1 MIRLFENKSINQ
13 VTRITVVFTAVITL
27 FITLILFVNTYNEHQ
42 KELIKIEDDYI
53 KSQKSLIKSETLKA
67 IRFMQYKYN
76 KYKNKLTSE
85 QIKNQ
90 IVETIE
96 NMRDIRNGSGYIFI
110 YTFDGINIADPIL
123 KQNAGKNLI
132 NFKDPNGKLVIKELI
147 DVSKQ
152 KDGGFVNYVWN
163 KPTTNSLTNKI
174 SYAIAYKPF
183 HWMVGSGVYL
193 DDIQNVLIQ
202 KKKEYKQKMFAY
214 SIQILMFAFALFMTS
229 MAISR
234 YFTLLIQ
241 NDIENIKETLKNVS
255 VNYDTINLDQLTFKE
270 FEHISFNVNL
280 MINELKELN
289 TNLEKKVED
298 RTSKLQHSEQF
309 AHSLVEKQ
317 DKFIKNAIHEI
328 NTPLSIII
336 TNIDL
341 FKLKNGEN
349 RYLSK
354 IEAGSKIIHNIYNDL
369 AYIVKK
375 DRIEYKSTNINF
387 SDFLKFRLHF
397 FDEIAL
403 GNNVHF
409 DIQIED
415 NIYIY
420 FNETQLQRVCDN
432 SLSNAIKYSYENSSI
447 SIALIQQNDG
457 IIFSIKNEGNTIDN
471 SSKLFQRYY
480 RENDARGGF
489 GLGLNII
496 KEICDNNNVHIDVK
510 SENNITQ
517 FIYSFR
523 LNSKESRI

>member
-1 MIRLFENKSINQ
+1 MIRLFKNKSINQ
-13 VTRITVVFTAVITL
+13 VTKITVVFTAIITF
-27 FITLILFVNTYNEHQ
+27 FITLVLFINTYNEHQ
-42 KELIKIEDDYI
+42 KELKIIESDYI
-53 KSQKSLIKSETLKA
+53 KSQKSLIKNETLRAK
-67 IRFMQYKYN
+67 RFIEYKYN
-76 KYKNKLTSE
+76 KYKNNLSLE
-85 QIKNQ
+85 VIKNQ

-96 NMRDIRNGSGYIFI
+96 NMRDIRDGSGYIFI

-123 KQNAGKNLI
+123 KQNSGKNLI

-147 DVSKQ
+147 DISKQ
-152 KDGGFVNYVWN
+152 KEGGFVNYVWN
-163 KPTTNSLTNKI
+163 KPTTNRVANKI
-174 SYAIAYKPF
+174 SYAISYEPF
-183 HWMVGSGVYL
+183 QWMIGSGVYL
-193 DDIQNVLIQ
+193 DDIQSVLWE
-202 KKKEYKQKMFAY
+202 KKREYKQKVFEY
-214 SIQILMFAFALFMTS
+214 IIQILLFAAALFLTS
-229 MAISR
+229 MSISR
-234 YFTLLIQ
+234 YFTFLIQ
-241 NDIENIKETLKNVS
+241 KDIDNIKETLKNVS
-255 VNYDTINLDQLTFKE
+255 INYDNINLDKLTFKE

-289 TNLEKKVED
+289 MNLEKKVQS
-298 RTSKLQHSEQF
+298 RTQKLQKSEQF

-369 AYIVKK
+369 SYLVKK
-375 DRIEYKSTNINF
+375 DRIEYKPTNINF
-387 SDFLKFRLHF
+387 SDFLKYRVDF

-403 GNNVHF
+403 GNNLQF

-415 NIYIY
+415 NLYIY
-420 FNETQLQRVCDN
+420 FNDTQLQRVCDN
-432 SLSNAIKYSYENSSI
+432 SLSNAIKYSYEKGVIFI
-447 SIALIQQNDG
+447 SLIKQNDV
-457 IIFSIKNEGNTIDN
+457 IIFSIKNEGNSIDN
-471 SSKLFQRYY
+471 PLKLFERYY

-517 FIYSFR
+517 FVYSFQ
-523 LNSKESRI
+523 LK

>member
-1 MIRLFENKSINQ
+1 MIRLFKNKSINQ
-13 VTRITVVFTAVITL
+13 VTKITVVFTAIITL
-27 FITLILFVNTYNEHQ
+27 FITLVLFINTYNEHQ
-42 KELIKIEDDYI
+42 KELKIIESDYI
-53 KSQKSLIKSETLKA
+53 KSQKSLIKNETLRAK
-67 IRFMQYKYN
+67 RFIEYKYN
-76 KYKNKLTSE
+76 KYKNNLSLE
-85 QIKNQ
+85 VIKNQ

-96 NMRDIRNGSGYIFI
+96 NMRDIRDGSGYIFI

-123 KQNAGKNLI
+123 KQNSGKNLI

-147 DVSKQ
+147 DISKQ
-152 KDGGFVNYVWN
+152 KEGGFVNYVWN
-163 KPTTNSLTNKI
+163 KPTTNRVANKI
-174 SYAIAYKPF
+174 SYAISYEPF
-183 HWMVGSGVYL
+183 QWMIGSGVYL
-193 DDIQNVLIQ
+193 DDIQSVLWE
-202 KKKEYKQKMFAY
+202 KKREYKQKVFEY
-214 SIQILMFAFALFMTS
+214 IIQILLFAAALFLTS
-229 MAISR
+229 MSISR
-234 YFTLLIQ
+234 YFTFLIQ
-241 NDIENIKETLKNVS
+241 NDIDNIKDTLKNVS
-255 VNYDTINLDQLTFKE
+255 INYDNINLDKLTFKE

-289 TNLEKKVED
+289 MNLEKKVQN
-298 RTSKLQHSEQF
+298 RTQKLQKSEQF

-369 AYIVKK
+369 SYLVKK
-375 DRIEYKSTNINF
+375 DRIEYKPTNINF
-387 SDFLKFRLHF
+387 SDFLKYRVDF

-403 GNNVHF
+403 GNNLQF

-415 NIYIY
+415 NLYIY
-420 FNETQLQRVCDN
+420 FNDTQLQRVCDN
-432 SLSNAIKYSYENSSI
+432 SLSNAIKYSYEKGVIFI
-447 SIALIQQNDG
+447 SLIKQNDV
-457 IIFSIKNEGNTIDN
+457 IIFSIKNEGNSIDN
-471 SSKLFQRYY
+471 PLKLFERYY

-517 FIYSFR
+517 FVYSFQ
-523 LNSKESRI
+523 LK

>member
-1 MIRLFENKSINQ
+1 MIRLFKNKSINQ
-13 VTRITVVFTAVITL
+13 VTKITVVFTAIITL
-27 FITLILFVNTYNEHQ
+27 FITLVLFINTYNEHQ
-42 KELIKIEDDYI
+42 KELKIIESDYI
-53 KSQKSLIKSETLKA
+53 KSQKSLIKNETLRAK
-67 IRFMQYKYN
+67 RFIEYKYN
-76 KYKNKLTSE
+76 KYKNNLSLE
-85 QIKNQ
+85 VIKNQ

-96 NMRDIRNGSGYIFI
+96 NMRDIRDGSGYIFI

-123 KQNAGKNLI
+123 KQNSGKNLI

-147 DVSKQ
+147 DISKQ
-152 KDGGFVNYVWN
+152 KEGGFVNYVWN
-163 KPTTNSLTNKI
+163 KPTTNRVANKI
-174 SYAIAYKPF
+174 SYAISYEPF
-183 HWMVGSGVYL
+183 QWMIGSGVYL
-193 DDIQNVLIQ
+193 DDIQSVLWE
-202 KKKEYKQKMFAY
+202 KKREYKQKVFEY
-214 SIQILMFAFALFMTS
+214 IIQILLFAAALFLTS
-229 MAISR
+229 MSISR
-234 YFTLLIQ
+234 YFTFLIQ
-241 NDIENIKETLKNVS
+241 KDIDNIKETLKNVS
-255 VNYDTINLDQLTFKE
+255 INYDNINLDKLTFKE

-289 TNLEKKVED
+289 MNLEKKVQS
-298 RTSKLQHSEQF
+298 RTQKLQKSEQF

-369 AYIVKK
+369 SYLVKK
-375 DRIEYKSTNINF
+375 DRIEYKPTNINF
-387 SDFLKFRLHF
+387 SDFLKYRVDF

-403 GNNVHF
+403 GNNLQF

-415 NIYIY
+415 NLYIY
-420 FNETQLQRVCDN
+420 FNDTQLQRVCDN
-432 SLSNAIKYSYENSSI
+432 SLSNAIKYSYEKGVIFI
-447 SIALIQQNDG
+447 SLIKQNDV
-457 IIFSIKNEGNTIDN
+457 IIFSIKNEGNSIDN
-471 SSKLFQRYY
+471 PLKLFERYY

-496 KEICDNNNVHIDVK
+496 KEICDSNNVHIDVK

-517 FIYSFR
+517 FVYSFQ
-523 LNSKESRI
+523 LK

>member
-1 MIRLFENKSINQ
+1 MIRLFKNKSINQ
-13 VTRITVVFTAVITL
+13 VTKITVVSTAFITL
-27 FITLILFVNTYNEHQ
+27 FITLVLFINTYNEHQ
-42 KELIKIEDDYI
+42 KELKIIERDYI
-53 KSQKSLIKSETLKA
+53 KSQKSLIENETLRAK
-67 IRFMQYKYN
+67 RFIEYKYN
-76 KYKNKLTSE
+76 KYKNILSLE

-96 NMRDIRNGSGYIFI
+96 NMRDIRDGSGYIFI

-123 KQNAGKNLI
+123 KQNSGKNLI

-147 DVSKQ
+147 DISKQ
-152 KDGGFVNYVWN
+152 KEGGFVNYVWN
-163 KPTTNSLTNKI
+163 KPTTNKLTNKI
-174 SYAIAYKPF
+174 SYAISYEPF
-183 HWMVGSGVYL
+183 QWMIGSGVYL
-193 DDIQNVLIQ
+193 DDIENVLWE
-202 KKKEYKQKMFAY
+202 KKREYKQKVFEY
-214 SIQILMFAFALFMTS
+214 IIQIILFAAALFLTS
-229 MAISR
+229 MSISR
-234 YFTLLIQ
+234 YFTFLIQ
-241 NDIENIKETLKNVS
+241 KDIDNIKDTLKNVS
-255 VNYDTINLDQLTFKE
+255 INYDNINLDKLTFKE

-289 TNLEKKVED
+289 MNLEKKVLN
-298 RTSKLQHSEQF
+298 RTQKLQKSEQF

-369 AYIVKK
+369 SYLVKK
-375 DRIEYKSTNINF
+375 DRIEYKPTNINF
-387 SDFLKFRLHF
+387 SDFLKYRIDF

-403 GNNVHF
+403 GNNLQF

-415 NIYIY
+415 NLYIY
-420 FNETQLQRVCDN
+420 FNDTQLQRVCDN
-432 SLSNAIKYSYENSSI
+432 SLSNAIKYSYEKGVIFI
-447 SIALIQQNDG
+447 SLIKQNDV
-457 IIFSIKNEGNTIDN
+457 IIFSIKNEGNSIDN
-471 SSKLFQRYY
+471 PSKLFERYY

-496 KEICDNNNVHIDVK
+496 KEICDSNNVHIDVK

-517 FIYSFR
+517 FVYSFQ
-523 LNSKESRI
+523 LK

>member
-1 MIRLFENKSINQ
+1 MIRLFKNKSINQ
-13 VTRITVVFTAVITL
+13 VTKITVVFTAIITL
-27 FITLILFVNTYNEHQ
+27 FITLVLFINTYNEHQ
-42 KELIKIEDDYI
+42 KELKIIESDYI
-53 KSQKSLIKSETLKA
+53 KSQKSLIKNETLRAK
-67 IRFMQYKYN
+67 RFIEYKYN
-76 KYKNKLTSE
+76 KYKNNLSLE
-85 QIKNQ
+85 VIKNQ

-96 NMRDIRNGSGYIFI
+96 NMRDIRDGSGYIFI

-123 KQNAGKNLI
+123 KQNSGKNLI

-147 DVSKQ
+147 DISKQ
-152 KDGGFVNYVWN
+152 KEGGFVNYVWN
-163 KPTTNSLTNKI
+163 KPTTNRVANKI
-174 SYAIAYKPF
+174 SYAISYEPF
-183 HWMVGSGVYL
+183 QWMIGSGVYL
-193 DDIQNVLIQ
+193 DDIQSVLWE
-202 KKKEYKQKMFAY
+202 KKREYKQKVFEY
-214 SIQILMFAFALFMTS
+214 IIQILLFAAALFLTS
-229 MAISR
+229 MSISR
-234 YFTLLIQ
+234 YFTFLIQ
-241 NDIENIKETLKNVS
+241 NDIDNIKDTLKNVS
-255 VNYDTINLDQLTFKE
+255 INYDNINLDKLTFKE

-289 TNLEKKVED
+289 MNLKKKVQN
-298 RTSKLQHSEQF
+298 RTQKLQKSEQF

-369 AYIVKK
+369 SYLVKK
-375 DRIEYKSTNINF
+375 DRIEYKPTNINF
-387 SDFLKFRLHF
+387 SDFLKYRVDF

-403 GNNVHF
+403 GNNLQF

-415 NIYIY
+415 NLYIY
-420 FNETQLQRVCDN
+420 FNDTQLQRVCDN
-432 SLSNAIKYSYENSSI
+432 SLSNAIKYSYEKGVIFI
-447 SIALIQQNDG
+447 SLIKQNDV
-457 IIFSIKNEGNTIDN
+457 IIFSIKNEGNSIDN
-471 SSKLFQRYY
+471 PLKLFERYY

-517 FIYSFR
+517 FVYSFQ
-523 LNSKESRI
+523 LK

>member
-1 MIRLFENKSINQ
+1 MIRLFKNKSINQ
-13 VTRITVVFTAVITL
+13 VTKITVVFTAIITL
-27 FITLILFVNTYNEHQ
+27 FITLVLFINTYNEHQ
-42 KELIKIEDDYI
+42 KELKIIESDYI
-53 KSQKSLIKSETLKA
+53 KSQKSLIKNETLRAK
-67 IRFMQYKYN
+67 RFIEYKYN
-76 KYKNKLTSE
+76 KYKNNLSLE
-85 QIKNQ
+85 VIKNQ

-96 NMRDIRNGSGYIFI
+96 NMRDIRDGSGYIFI

-123 KQNAGKNLI
+123 KQNSGKNLI

-147 DVSKQ
+147 DISKQ
-152 KDGGFVNYVWN
+152 KEGGFVNYVWN
-163 KPTTNSLTNKI
+163 KPTTNRVANKI
-174 SYAIAYKPF
+174 SYAISYEPF
-183 HWMVGSGVYL
+183 QWMIGSGVYL
-193 DDIQNVLIQ
+193 DDIQSVLWE
-202 KKKEYKQKMFAY
+202 KKREYKQKVFEY
-214 SIQILMFAFALFMTS
+214 IIQILLFAAALFLTS
-229 MAISR
+229 MSISR
-234 YFTLLIQ
+234 YFTFLIQ
-241 NDIENIKETLKNVS
+241 NDIDNIKDTLKNVS
-255 VNYDTINLDQLTFKE
+255 INYDNINLDKLTFKE

-289 TNLEKKVED
+289 MNLEKKVQS
-298 RTSKLQHSEQF
+298 RTQKLQKSEQF

-369 AYIVKK
+369 SYLVKK
-375 DRIEYKSTNINF
+375 DRIEYKPTNINF
-387 SDFLKFRLHF
+387 SDFLKYRVDF

-403 GNNVHF
+403 GNNLQF

-415 NIYIY
+415 NLYIY
-420 FNETQLQRVCDN
+420 FNDTQLQRVCDN
-432 SLSNAIKYSYENSSI
+432 SLSNAIKYSYEKGVIFI
-447 SIALIQQNDG
+447 SLIKQNDV
-457 IIFSIKNEGNTIDN
+457 IIFSIKNEGNSIDN
-471 SSKLFQRYY
+471 PLKLFERYY

-517 FIYSFR
+517 FVYSFQ
-523 LNSKESRI
+523 LK